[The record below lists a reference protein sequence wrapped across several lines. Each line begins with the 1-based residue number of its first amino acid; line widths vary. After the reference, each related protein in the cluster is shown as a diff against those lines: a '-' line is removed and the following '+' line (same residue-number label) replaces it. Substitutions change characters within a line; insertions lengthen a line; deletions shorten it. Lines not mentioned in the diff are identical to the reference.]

1 MRRKKTM
8 AISEVLSE
16 YKRVMQ
22 IEDKLKE
29 VEIVNLWEKIA
40 GKAIAGRTSKVYIKS
55 NTLHI
60 STSSPV
66 VRNELLMMKDIIKTR
81 VNEIAGYEL
90 VQNIDL
96 H

>member
-40 GKAIAGRTSKVYIKS
+40 GKAIAGRTSKVYIK
-55 NTLHI
+55 
-60 STSSPV
+60 
-66 VRNELLMMKDIIKTR
+66 
-81 VNEIAGYEL
+81 
-90 VQNIDL
+90 
-96 H
+96 